1 LIPLDTSGL
10 IDLLSW
16 AVYPEADWLHF
27 NPRNLSL
34 SGTCCGP
41 SNHTSLTLT
50 YQLALP
56 NGTTRVYRQP
66 YQIII
71 RAPREPRV
79 GTLGVH
85 VLQAALVVAGLAGV
99 YVTQYGG
106 EGVRE
111 AQVLRVGNRY
121 TVKRKNL
128 KKYARRYEPVDEDD

>member
-1 LIPLDTSGL
+1 
-10 IDLLSW
+10 LSW
-16 AVYPEADWLHF
+16 AVYPEADWLHL

-34 SGTCCGP
+34 SGTCCGSHH

-56 NGTTRVYRQP
+56 NGTTRVYRHV
-66 YQIII
+66 YQITFSV
-71 RAPREPRV
+71 PREPLV

-128 KKYARRYEPVDEDD
+128 KKYARRYEQVAEDD

>member
-1 LIPLDTSGL
+1 
-10 IDLLSW
+10 LSW
-16 AVYPEADWLHF
+16 GVYPEADWLHF

-34 SGTCCGP
+34 SGTCCGRYTP
-41 SNHTSLTLT
+41 TSLTLT
-50 YQLALP
+50 YQRTLP
-56 NGTTRVYRQP
+56 NGTTRVYRHT
-66 YQIII
+66 YQITYS
-71 RAPREPRV
+71 APREPWV
-79 GTLGVH
+79 STLGVH

-128 KKYARRYEPVDEDD
+128 KKYARRYEPVAEDDL